1 MYKPSCIEA
10 LRLPLSGRRRPRL
23 AEPWSQRMLDAADAA
38 SQWALVTALLILVAL
53 LSSAP
58 AVARQDPAPVRQAVE
73 EFLRVQTRGLPGAA
87 SFSVGTIDPQN
98 NLVACPA
105 LGAFMP
111 PGARPWG
118 RTTVGVR
125 CLVEGGWSLYVP
137 VTVKVMGEYLV
148 SARPLAQGQMIGDS
162 DILTQSGDLAELP
175 AGILTDPA
183 QAVGKTVSMGVTSG
197 RPLRSDMLRRP
208 LFVQQG
214 QSVKVL
220 SRGAGFQVATDGRA
234 LNNAASGQV
243 AQVRTANGQTVSGI
257 ARSNGVVEV
266 TY

>member
-1 MYKPSCIEA
+1 MYKPSCIEV
-10 LRLPLSGRRRPRL
+10 LRLPLSSRCPPRPV
-23 AEPWSQRMLDAADAA
+23 EPWSQRMLGAADAA
-38 SQWALVTALLILVAL
+38 SQWALTVVALFLVAL

-58 AVARQDPAPVRQAVE
+58 AVARQDVAPVRQAVE

-87 SFSVGTIDPQN
+87 SFTVGSIDPQN
-98 NLVACPA
+98 NLQPCPA
-105 LGAFMP
+105 LDAFLP

-148 SARPLAQGQMIGDS
+148 SARPLAQGQLVAAD
-162 DILTQSGDLAELP
+162 DVARQNGDLAELP
-175 AGILTDPA
+175 AGILTDPV
-183 QAVGKTVSMGVTSG
+183 QAVGKTVSMGVASG
-197 RPLRSDMLRRP
+197 RPLRSDMLRQP

-257 ARSNGVVEV
+257 ARSNGIVEV